1 MLDFSLVRT
10 KHKTMNEL
18 AEGLT
23 HDSLRALVHEMVDH
37 QLNLIAGCVDADV
50 VFIPTDPNAKD
61 DAAAKPDDVNISW
74 TLGHIIVHTTASS
87 EESAFLA
94 TEMARGVPNHGRSR
108 YETPWETMHTIAQ
121 CHARLEESRRI
132 RLALLEA
139 WPDAPHTD
147 LMYEPYPNAGPRH
160 CFAQFI
166 GGMSHEDS
174 HLAQIAEVVRQ
185 AKVGRGLNTVLEK

>member
-10 KHKTMNEL
+10 KRKTLNEL

-23 HDSLRALVHEMVDH
+23 HDSLRALVHQMVDH

-50 VFIPTDPNAKD
+50 VFTPTDPAAKD
-61 DAAAKPDDVNISW
+61 DAAAKPEDVNISW

-87 EESAFLA
+87 EESAFLG
-94 TEMARGVPNHGRSR
+94 TEMARGVANHGRSR
-108 YETPWETMHTIAQ
+108 YETAWETVDTIAQ
-121 CHARLEESRRI
+121 CRARLEESRRM

-139 WPDAPHTD
+139 WPTEPHTD
-147 LMYEPYPNAGPRH
+147 VMYEPYPSAGQRN

-185 AKVGRGLNTVLEK
+185 AKAARA